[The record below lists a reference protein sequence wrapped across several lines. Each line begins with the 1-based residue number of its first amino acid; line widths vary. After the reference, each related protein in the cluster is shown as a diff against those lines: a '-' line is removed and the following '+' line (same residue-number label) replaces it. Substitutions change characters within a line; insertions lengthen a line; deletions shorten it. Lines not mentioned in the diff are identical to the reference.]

1 MSEHAKYSDI
11 KSYYKTHNLAN
22 NYSELL
28 DLVKDADIDPDTLK
42 YDCELLDKEGNNITV
57 EGLITKLNI
66 NITHNVKNIPTE
78 PSPTEPS
85 PTEPS
90 PTEPSPSE

>member
-28 DLVKDADIDPDTLK
+28 DLVKDVDIDLDTLK
-42 YDCELLDKEGNNITV
+42 YDYELLDKEGNNITI
-57 EGLITKLNI
+57 ERLNTMLNI
-66 NITHNVKNIPTE
+66 NITRNVVKNIPTE
-78 PSPTEPS
+78 PSPI
-85 PTEPS
+85 
-90 PTEPSPSE
+90 EPSPSE